1 MVSGGSGSGGKA
13 GSAGVAGAM
22 GDYGISRETLYR
34 NAGASKGDRVVGA
47 AAGQQTVTATFIPPQ
62 LTLQVEQ
69 VNYRIPNGNTLFQ
82 NNQTR
87 LGPENRSVMSQL
99 ILTADDLGFSGNQSD
114 IMSTSHKINTLLGG
128 ITLRAGD
135 SRFKERII
143 QGQTATKASLLS
155 ITKLLNNTHNNQ
167 GNHCIIATSLM
178 EALNPYLGYKLS
190 EGNQVMFPAKE
201 SCPTIQAALSS
212 QPLLL
217 LQILT
222 NLIGGLRT

>member
-1 MVSGGSGSGGKA
+1 MMGDSGSRIA
-13 GSAGVAGAM
+13 DAVGVA
-22 GDYGISRETLYR
+22 
-34 NAGASKGDRVVGA
+34 
-47 AAGQQTVTATFIPPQ
+47 QQEPMTVTFIPSA
-62 LTLQVEQ
+62 LALQVEA
-69 VNYRIPNGNTLFQ
+69 VNYKIPNGNTLFQ

-87 LGPENRSVMSQL
+87 LGPQNRSVMSQL

-114 IMSTSHKINTLLGG
+114 IMSTAHKINTLLGG

-135 SRFKERII
+135 SRFKEQII
-143 QGQTATKASLLS
+143 QGQAAAKASLLS

-178 EALNPYLGYKLS
+178 EAMNPYLGYRHS
-190 EGNQVMFPAKE
+190 MGNQVMFPAKE
-201 SCPTIQAALSS
+201 HCPTIQAALSS

-222 NLIGGLRT
+222 NLVGGLRT